1 MVVHEPG
8 PWFEDVLAAVA
19 AQDYPNLRCLFL
31 VSGEPGDLPTR
42 IRAAVPGCFVR
53 GVEGNPG
60 FGAAA
65 NQVLSL
71 VQGAHGLF
79 CFLHD
84 DVALEP
90 SATAYRGSFGVSAG
104 AAGEVGQLEV
114 PIYAVDAVVRRST
127 ALQQTALARGA
138 QA

>member
-8 PWFEDVLAAVA
+8 SWFDDVLAALS
-19 AQDYPNLRCLFL
+19 AQDYPNLKCLFL
-31 VSGEPGDLPTR
+31 VSGDPGDVPAR
-42 IRAAVPGCFVR
+42 IRAAVPGSFVR

-84 DVALEP
+84 DVALDP
-90 SATAYRGSFGVSAG
+90 TAIRLLV
-104 AAGEVGQLEV
+104 EEM
-114 PIYAVDAVVRRST
+114 
-127 ALQQTALARGA
+127 
-138 QA
+138 